1 MSKYTKRNKTLI
13 RSDLSGKVV
22 NGKSVI
28 LTEEA
33 IEYVKQ
39 MGYEVSIPPLQQ
51 LILEAQRLKMPLIKI
66 GVME

>member
-1 MSKYTKRNKTLI
+1 MSYQSKRNKKLI
-13 RSDLSGKVV
+13 RSDLSGKII

-39 MGYEVSIPPLQQ
+39 MGYVISIPPVQQ
-51 LILEAQRLKMPLIKI
+51 LINEAQRLRKPLEKI
-66 GVME
+66 GVLN